1 MLLRSSEVRLLFI
14 DLYQHST
21 QHSVV
26 VVVPP
31 PNTPNN
37 PPVKS
42 LISDA
47 PTHNATS
54 APELTTSAVL
64 HRLCHCISRI
74 PEFQCS
80 GASVEQCAASETAA
94 DQAAPCT
101 TRGCG
106 ISIVCQFCA
115 SQHSPSAS
123 LTQTIRFIHQQ
134 HSILFCASQHSPSAA
149 LTVSNKP
156 SD

>member
-1 MLLRSSEVRLLFI
+1 MN
-14 DLYQHST
+14 Q
-21 QHSVV
+21 
-26 VVVPP
+26 
-31 PNTPNN
+31 
-37 PPVKS
+37 S

-64 HRLCHCISRI
+64 NRLCHCISRI

-101 TRGCG
+101 TRGCAN
-106 ISIVCQFCA
+106 SIVCQFCA

-123 LTQTIRFIHQQ
+123 LTQTIHQN
-134 HSILFCASQHSPSAA
+134 SVLCCASQHSLSAA
-149 LTVSNKP
+149 LTVSHKP
-156 SD
+156 SDSLCHTPVMCLYFHPLLRSTPQSPNLLI